1 MRRESLP
8 KRHRCHGALAGACRP
23 RTLSL
28 AWVKISCEKKKKK
41 KKKKSIAKMEDGFC
55 L

>member
-1 MRRESLP
+1 
-8 KRHRCHGALAGACRP
+8 
-23 RTLSL
+23 
-28 AWVKISCEKKKKK
+28 VKISCEKKKKK